1 MARASRLFDLL
12 HLLHRQSGVV
22 SGRHLAEQL
31 GISLRTLY
39 RDIATL
45 QAMGADVE
53 GGAGVG
59 YRLKP
64 GFMLPPMSFPV
75 EEVEAL
81 VLGARMVAERADP
94 AMGQAA
100 RSAAARIMR
109 AMTPEQAEAMRD
121 TALFIGLR
129 SEAYEGEVDPAPL
142 RAAIRSERRLS
153 LVYRDAQGEASERT
167 IWPFAI
173 ALFDRADVLL
183 GWCELRGDY
192 RTFRIDRIVTA
203 RALSDRYPR
212 RRAVLLREWREA
224 AGIPQERFLL
234 TETDAAVG

>member
-12 HLLHRQSGVV
+12 HLLHRQSRAV

-45 QAMGADVE
+45 QAMGADIE
-53 GGAGVG
+53 GEAGLG
-59 YRLKP
+59 YRLRP
-64 GFMLPPMSFPV
+64 GFMLPSMSFPI

-81 VLGARMVAERADP
+81 VLGARWVAERADP

-100 RSAAARIMR
+100 CSAAARIMR
-109 AMTPEQAEAMRD
+109 AMTPEQAEAMRS
-121 TALFIGLR
+121 TALYIGIR
-129 SEAYEGEVDPAPL
+129 SEAYGAEIDPAPL
-142 RAAIRSERRLS
+142 RAAIRAERRLS
-153 LVYRDAQGEASERT
+153 LVYRDAEGLASERI

-203 RALSDRYPR
+203 RVLPERYPR
-212 RRAVLLREWREA
+212 RRAALLREWREA
-224 AGIPQERFLL
+224 NGIPPERFLL
-234 TETDAAVG
+234 TETDAAYG

>member
-39 RDIATL
+39 RDVATL

-53 GGAGVG
+53 GGAGIG

-64 GFMLPPMSFPV
+64 GFMLPPLRFPI

-81 VLGARMVAERADP
+81 VLGARWVAERADP

-109 AMTPEQAEAMRD
+109 AMTAEQADAMRD
-121 TALFIGLR
+121 TALFIASR
-129 SEAYEGEVDPAPL
+129 AEPYETVVDPTPL
-142 RAAIRSERRLS
+142 RAAIRAERRLS
-153 LVYRDAQGEASERT
+153 LLYRDAEGQASERI
-167 IWPFAI
+167 IWPMAI

-183 GWCELRGDY
+183 GWCELRHAY

-203 RALSDRYPR
+203 RTMPERYPR

-224 AGIPQERFLL
+224 EGIPEERFLL

>member
-12 HLLHRQSGVV
+12 HLLHRQSRVV

-45 QAMGADVE
+45 QAMGADIE
-53 GGAGVG
+53 GEAGLG

-64 GFMLPPMSFPV
+64 GFLLPPMSFPV

-81 VLGARMVAERADP
+81 VLGARWVAKRADP

-100 RSAAARIMR
+100 RSAVARIMR
-109 AMTPEQAEAMRD
+109 AMTLEQAEAMRA
-121 TALFIGLR
+121 THLFIASR
-129 SEAYEGEVDPAPL
+129 SEAYEAEVDPAPL

-153 LVYRDAQGEASERT
+153 LIYRDAEGAASERI

-203 RALSDRYPR
+203 RPLPERYPR
-212 RRAVLLREWREA
+212 RRAVLLREWSEA
-224 AGIPQERFLL
+224 QSIPQERFLL
-234 TETDAAVG
+234 TETDARVG

>member
-22 SGRHLAEQL
+22 SGRHLAGEL

-81 VLGARMVAERADP
+81 VLGARWVAERADP

-109 AMTPEQAEAMRD
+109 AMTAEQADAMRD
-121 TALFIGLR
+121 TALFIGSC
-129 SEAYEGEVDPAPL
+129 SETYEAEVDPAPL
-142 RAAIRSERRLS
+142 RAAIRAERRLL
-153 LVYRDAQGEASERT
+153 LVYRDATGETSERM
-167 IWPFAI
+167 IWPMAI

-183 GWCELRGDY
+183 GWCELRSAY

-203 RALSDRYPR
+203 RTMPERYPR
-212 RRAVLLREWREA
+212 RRAVMLREWREA
-224 AGIPQERFLL
+224 EGIPQERFLL
-234 TETDAAVG
+234 TETDAGVG

>member
-22 SGRHLAEQL
+22 SGRHLAGEL

-81 VLGARMVAERADP
+81 VLGARWVAERADP

-100 RSAAARIMR
+100 RSAIARIMR
-109 AMTPEQAEAMRD
+109 AMTPEQAEAMRSI
-121 TALFIGLR
+121 ALFIGPG
-129 SEAYEGEVDPAPL
+129 AEGYDAEIDPAPL
-142 RAAIRSERRLS
+142 RQAIRMERRVS
-153 LVYRDAQGEASERT
+153 LFYRDAAGEPTERI

-173 ALFDRADVLL
+173 ALFDRATVLL

-192 RTFRIDRIVTA
+192 RTFRIDRIAAA
-203 RALSDRYPR
+203 RPLPDRYPR
-212 RRAVLLREWREA
+212 RRAVLLRDWCERE
-224 AGIPQERFLL
+224 GIGQQRFLL
-234 TETDAAVG
+234 TETDAGTE

>member
-22 SGRHLAEQL
+22 SGRHLAERL

-109 AMTPEQAEAMRD
+109 AMTPEQAEAMRG
-121 TALFIGLR
+121 THLFIGPHAEPY
-129 SEAYEGEVDPAPL
+129 EAKVDPAPL

-153 LVYRDAQGEASERT
+153 LIYRDAEGQPSER
-167 IWPFAI
+167 IVWPFAI

-183 GWCELRGDY
+183 GWCELRSDY
-192 RTFRIDRIVTA
+192 RTFRIDRIVAA
-203 RALSDRYPR
+203 RVLEGRYPR
-212 RRAVLLREWREA
+212 RRAVLLHEWREA
-224 AGIPQERFLL
+224 NDLPLERFLL
-234 TETDAAVG
+234 TETDAGLA

>member
-81 VLGARMVAERADP
+81 VLGARWSPNGR
-94 AMGQAA
+94 
-100 RSAAARIMR
+100 
-109 AMTPEQAEAMRD
+109 T
-121 TALFIGLR
+121 
-129 SEAYEGEVDPAPL
+129 
-142 RAAIRSERRLS
+142 RRW
-153 LVYRDAQGEASERT
+153 G
-167 IWPFAI
+167 
-173 ALFDRADVLL
+173 
-183 GWCELRGDY
+183 
-192 RTFRIDRIVTA
+192 
-203 RALSDRYPR
+203 R
-212 RRAVLLREWREA
+212 RRAVPRHGSCAR
-224 AGIPQERFLL
+224 
-234 TETDAAVG
+234 

>member
-109 AMTPEQAEAMRD
+109 ALTPEQAEAMRD
-121 TALFIGLR
+121 TALFIGPR
-129 SEAYEGEVDPAPL
+129 FETYEGAVDPAPL
-142 RAAIRSERRLS
+142 QAAIRSERRLS

-203 RALSDRYPR
+203 RPLLERYPR

-234 TETDAAVG
+234 TETDAGVG

>member
-64 GFMLPPMSFPV
+64 GFMLPPMSFPI

-81 VLGARMVAERADP
+81 VLGARWVAERADP

-109 AMTPEQAEAMRD
+109 AMTPEQAKVMRD

-142 RAAIRSERRLS
+142 RAAIRAERRLS

-203 RALSDRYPR
+203 RPLPERYPR

-234 TETDAAVG
+234 TENDAAVG